1 MAALAGVSGYP
12 LPENAPLNDVIIFDR
27 ENLQWINLS
36 ESRQR
41 FFGSP
46 PARLHLGFVSVG
58 SLLFLFGGLGLSGT
72 APHSPRVLF
81 SYASILV

>member
-36 ESRQR
+36 
-41 FFGSP
+41 
-46 PARLHLGFVSVG
+46 VG